1 MPIKLIDNVGQIG
14 GISEADIDP
23 MKLPDGAWSDLENVR
38 FDGYVAKKVAG
49 SRAIFGSLSIA
60 PYTLT
65 PHSTFDGEPFFC
77 YAGLTQVYTV
87 NNNQHFDLTRQ
98 SATLSGTATN
108 RAYSTDATK
117 LWTGGVFGGLL
128 FLNNGNDTPQ
138 VQLTPTASCRLSDL
152 ANWPSTVTTRCASLR
167 AFKNYLIALDVT
179 KGAVR
184 FRQMV
189 KWSASADPLTVPAT
203 WDEADT
209 TADAGETS
217 LADTNGTVID
227 CLPLRDVNIIYKDDS
242 IYGQQFIGGAF
253 IFRFYNIFNNVGI
266 LAKRCVAAFEQYH
279 CFIGNDL
286 DIYVHDGSTIRSIGQ
301 DKWRAYLRQNIDG
314 TNYERTFVAANPV
327 TSEIWIFMP
336 TGEHDYTSKVLMWNW
351 RKDTW
356 GVRTVAN
363 VSHAAAGGIRSADYV
378 LLWSTIT
385 TTWGTESSTWAELA
399 SIPPERKLV
408 MAAPSLLD
416 GLIETEIG
424 TSELGAALP
433 FTLERKKMWA
443 NPLKIDNNSR
453 VIDLQS
459 VKFIRRIRFRTSGMG
474 VNDIT
479 FNVAVT
485 TDVNSTFTYQVT
497 TSSPAG
503 ETMEIAVLKRGRFV
517 SVMMESVQD
526 VDFQL
531 HAIEIEA
538 EESGMY
544 M

>member
-1 MPIKLIDNVGQIG
+1 MPIRLIDNVGQIG
-14 GISEADIDP
+14 AISEADIQP
-23 MKLPDGAWSDLENVR
+23 MKIPDGAWSTAENVR
-38 FDGYVAKKVAG
+38 FDGYVAKKVG
-49 SRAIFGSLSIA
+49 GTRATFGSLSIA

-87 NNNQHFDLTRQ
+87 SNNQHFDLTRQ

-108 RAYSTDATK
+108 RAYSTDPTK

-138 VQLTPTASCRLSDL
+138 IQLTPTASCRLSDL
-152 ANWPSTVTTRCASLR
+152 ANWPSTVTTRAACLR

-184 FRQMV
+184 YRQMV

-217 LADTNGTVID
+217 LADTNGSVID

-242 IYGQQFIGGAF
+242 VYGQQFIGGAF

-279 CFIGNDL
+279 CFVGNDL
-286 DIYVHDGSTIRSIGQ
+286 DIYVHDGTTIRSIGQ
-301 DKWRAYLRQNIDG
+301 DKWRSYLRQNIDG
-314 TNYERTFVAANPV
+314 SNYERTFVVANPV
-327 TSEIWIFMP
+327 TSEIWICFP
-336 TGEHDYTSKVLMWNW
+336 TGEHDYTSRILMWNW

-356 GVRTVAN
+356 STRTIAN
-363 VSHAAAGGIRSADYV
+363 ASHGAAGAIRSSDYV

-385 TTWGTESSTWAELA
+385 TTWATESSTWAELA
-399 SIPPERKLV
+399 SVPPERRLV
-408 MAAPSLLD
+408 LADPTYLNGLL
-416 GLIETEIG
+416 ETEIG
-424 TSELGAALP
+424 TTERGSPLP
-433 FTLERKKMWA
+433 FYMERKQMWA
-443 NPLKIDNNSR
+443 VPAKIDNNSR

-459 VKFIRRIRFRTSGMG
+459 LKFIRRMRFRTSGMTA
-474 VNDIT
+474 NTIQ
-479 FNVAVT
+479 FNIAVL
-485 TDVNSTFTYQVT
+485 TDVNTTAIYQVT
-497 TSSPAG
+497 SSSAAG
-503 ETMEIAVLKRGRFV
+503 ATMETAVLRRGRFIWFTV
-517 SVMMESVQD
+517 ESTAD

-531 HAIEIEA
+531 HAVEIEY